1 MSKLL
6 NIFFVLPAVLL
17 IASCGGGG
25 GGGGSAPVN
34 SLSLSV
40 DVTEVLVGS
49 TVTLTWASTVSSCSA
64 TASGS
69 WSGAKASSGS
79 ETITVSTAGVNTFA
93 LTCGGANSSTSVTGF
108 RNANGVVVDGYLSDA
123 TVFIDSNS
131 NFQIDGSEASTTSS
145 SAGAF
150 SLRHANGMLVSLG
163 GTDVATQTLLTDLVL
178 TAPNSGYLASPV
190 ITPLT
195 SIISFMVNPDNI
207 YAVMGLDSS
216 IDILTTDPVA
226 SLAMGPAYE
235 ILYEKGNQL
244 TVLTLVVNN
253 LVKNLSAE
261 VMGYAE
267 FFKDLAEL
275 LEEEFTANP
284 LTKVDIE
291 SRAFITTIIN
301 AINEAGALGMSELN
315 QTNTINALVNA
326 LPLIQV
332 KANSEITTS
341 LLNFSLKTLQTDI
354 VAIANGSASAE
365 LVNNYAND
373 IDIQAYVATTESIDS
388 ALITPTLLAF
398 GDSATTLE
406 DTAVTFDVA
415 NNDSLLS
422 GLPFTLAITVAPL
435 KGTVTISGGSVTYT
449 PGLNFNGDDSFTYS
463 VTQNSQ
469 TVTAEVSISITPVN
483 DAPSINSQL
492 TIRAVDGST
501 ALTDLSISDVDGDEL
516 TVTIGGTDAESF
528 EYVDGAIVFKTAPD
542 SFTKNSYSITISVTD
557 GTLTTEAE
565 LSISVGR
572 VQTEGFVVPRS
583 VTVIETL

>member
-25 GGGGSAPVN
+25 GGGNTPAPVN

-64 TASGS
+64 SASGS

-178 TAPNSGYLASPV
+178 TAPNSGYLAAPV

-195 SIISFMVNPDNI
+195 SIISFMENPDNI
-207 YAVMGLDSS
+207 HAVMGLDSS

-267 FFKDLAEL
+267 FFEGLAEI
-275 LEEEFTANP
+275 LEEEFTASP

-332 KANSEITTS
+332 KANSETTTS

-354 VAIANGSASAE
+354 VAIASGSASAE

-373 IDIQAYVATTESIDS
+373 IYAYVATTESIDP

-406 DTAVTFDVA
+406 DTAVTFDIA

-435 KGTVTISGGSVTYT
+435 NGMVTISGGSVTYT

-483 DAPSINSQL
+483 DAPSIDSQL

-542 SFTKNSYSITISVTD
+542 SFSKNSYSITVSVSD

-565 LSISVGR
+565 LSIVVRR

>member
-6 NIFFVLPAVLL
+6 NIFFVIPAVLL

-25 GGGGSAPVN
+25 GGGSTPAPVN

-64 TASGS
+64 SASGS

-178 TAPNSGYLASPV
+178 TAPNSGYLAAPV

-195 SIISFMVNPDNI
+195 SIISFMENPDNI
-207 YAVMGLDSS
+207 HAVMGLDSS

-235 ILYEKGNQL
+235 TLYEKGNQL

-267 FFKDLAEL
+267 FFEGLAEI
-275 LEEEFTANP
+275 LEEEFTASP

-332 KANSEITTS
+332 KANSETTTS

-354 VAIANGSASAE
+354 VAIASGSASAE

-373 IDIQAYVATTESIDS
+373 IYAYVATTESIDS

-406 DTAVTFDVA
+406 DTAVTFDVV

-435 KGTVTISGGSVTYT
+435 NGIVTISGGSVTYT

-463 VTQNSQ
+463 VTQNPQ

-483 DAPSINSQL
+483 DAPSIDSQL

-542 SFTKNSYSITISVTD
+542 SFSKNSYSITVSVSD

-565 LSISVGR
+565 LSIALSR
-572 VQTEGFVVPRS
+572 TQTEGFVVPRS

>member
-25 GGGGSAPVN
+25 GGGSTPAPVN

-64 TASGS
+64 SASGS

-178 TAPNSGYLASPV
+178 TAPNSGYLAAPV

-195 SIISFMVNPDNI
+195 SIISFMENPDNI
-207 YAVMGLDSS
+207 HAVMGLDSS

-267 FFKDLAEL
+267 FFEGLAEI
-275 LEEEFTANP
+275 LEEEFTASP

-315 QTNTINALVNA
+315 QTNTINALVKA

-332 KANSEITTS
+332 KANSETTTS

-354 VAIANGSASAE
+354 VAIASGSASAE
-365 LVNNYAND
+365 LVNNYANN
-373 IDIQAYVATTESIDS
+373 IQAYVATTESIDS

-435 KGTVTISGGSVTYT
+435 NGTVTISGGSVTYT

-483 DAPSINSQL
+483 DAPSIDSQL

-542 SFTKNSYSITISVTD
+542 SFSKNSYSITVSVSD

-565 LSISVGR
+565 LSIAVRR

>member
-25 GGGGSAPVN
+25 GGGSTPAPVN

-64 TASGS
+64 SASGS

-93 LTCGGANSSTSVTGF
+93 LTCGGASSSTSVTGF

-178 TAPNSGYLASPV
+178 TAPNSGYLAAPV

-195 SIISFMVNPDNI
+195 SIISFMENPDNI
-207 YAVMGLDSS
+207 HAVMGLDSS

-267 FFKDLAEL
+267 FFEGLAEI
-275 LEEEFTANP
+275 LEEEFTASP

-332 KANSEITTS
+332 KANSETTTS

-354 VAIANGSASAE
+354 VAIASGSASAE
-365 LVNNYAND
+365 LVNNYANN
-373 IDIQAYVATTESIDS
+373 IQAYVATTESIDS
-388 ALITPTLLAF
+388 ALITPTILAF

-435 KGTVTISGGSVTYT
+435 NGTVTISGGSVTYT

-483 DAPSINSQL
+483 DAPSIDSQL

-542 SFTKNSYSITISVTD
+542 SFSKNSYSITVSVSD

-565 LSISVGR
+565 LSIVVRR

>member
-25 GGGGSAPVN
+25 GGGSTPAPVN

-64 TASGS
+64 SASGS

-178 TAPNSGYLASPV
+178 TAPNSGYLAAPV

-195 SIISFMVNPDNI
+195 SIISFMENPDNI

-267 FFKDLAEL
+267 FFEGLAEI
-275 LEEEFTANP
+275 LEEEFTASP

-332 KANSEITTS
+332 KANSETTTS

-354 VAIANGSASAE
+354 VAIASGSASAE
-365 LVNNYAND
+365 LVNNYANN
-373 IDIQAYVATTESIDS
+373 IQAYVATTESIDS

-435 KGTVTISGGSVTYT
+435 NGTVTISGGSVTYT

-483 DAPSINSQL
+483 DAPSIDSQL

-542 SFTKNSYSITISVTD
+542 SFSKNSYSITVSVSD

-565 LSISVGR
+565 LSIALSR
-572 VQTEGFVVPRS
+572 TQTEGFVVPRS

>member
-25 GGGGSAPVN
+25 GGGSTPAPVN

-64 TASGS
+64 SASGS

-178 TAPNSGYLASPV
+178 TAPNSGYLAAPV

-195 SIISFMVNPDNI
+195 SIISFMENPDNI

-267 FFKDLAEL
+267 FFEGLAEI
-275 LEEEFTANP
+275 LEEEFTASP

-332 KANSEITTS
+332 KANSETTTS

-354 VAIANGSASAE
+354 VAIASGSASAE

-373 IDIQAYVATTESIDS
+373 IYAYVATTESIDS
-388 ALITPTLLAF
+388 ALITPTILAF

-406 DTAVTFDVA
+406 DTAVTFDVV

-435 KGTVTISGGSVTYT
+435 NGIVTISGGSVTYT

-463 VTQNSQ
+463 VTQNPQ

-483 DAPSINSQL
+483 DAPSIDSQL

-542 SFTKNSYSITISVTD
+542 SFSKNSYSITVSVSD

-565 LSISVGR
+565 LSIAVRR

>member
-25 GGGGSAPVN
+25 GGGSTPAPVN
-34 SLSLSV
+34 SLSLSI

-64 TASGS
+64 SASGS

-93 LTCGGANSSTSVTGF
+93 LTCGGASSSTSVTGF

-178 TAPNSGYLASPV
+178 TAPNSGYLAAPV

-195 SIISFMVNPDNI
+195 SIISFMENPDNI

-267 FFKDLAEL
+267 FFEGLAEI
-275 LEEEFTANP
+275 LEEEFTASP

-332 KANSEITTS
+332 KANSETTTS

-354 VAIANGSASAE
+354 VAIASGSASAE
-365 LVNNYAND
+365 LVNNYANN
-373 IDIQAYVATTESIDS
+373 IQAYVATTESIDS

-435 KGTVTISGGSVTYT
+435 NGTVTISGGSVTYT

-483 DAPSINSQL
+483 DAPSIDSQL

-542 SFTKNSYSITISVTD
+542 SFSKNSYSITVSVSD

-565 LSISVGR
+565 LSIGVRR

>member
-25 GGGGSAPVN
+25 GGGSTPAPVN

-64 TASGS
+64 SASGS

-178 TAPNSGYLASPV
+178 TAPNSGYLAAPV

-195 SIISFMVNPDNI
+195 SIISFMENPDNI
-207 YAVMGLDSS
+207 HAVMGLDSS

-267 FFKDLAEL
+267 FFEGIADI
-275 LEEEFTANP
+275 LEEEFTASP

-332 KANSEITTS
+332 KANSETTTS

-354 VAIANGSASAE
+354 VAIASGSASAE
-365 LVNNYAND
+365 LVNNYANN
-373 IDIQAYVATTESIDS
+373 IQAYVATTESIDS

-435 KGTVTISGGSVTYT
+435 NGTVTISGGSVTYT

-483 DAPSINSQL
+483 DAPSIDSQL

-542 SFTKNSYSITISVTD
+542 SFSKNSYSITVSVSD

-565 LSISVGR
+565 LSIALR
-572 VQTEGFVVPRS
+572 RTQTEGFVVPRS

>member
-25 GGGGSAPVN
+25 GGGSTPAPVN

-64 TASGS
+64 SASGS

-178 TAPNSGYLASPV
+178 TAPNSGYLAAPV

-195 SIISFMVNPDNI
+195 SIISFMENPDNI

-235 ILYEKGNQL
+235 TLYEKGNQL

-267 FFKDLAEL
+267 FFEGLAEI
-275 LEEEFTANP
+275 LEEEFTASP

-332 KANSEITTS
+332 KANSETTTS

-354 VAIANGSASAE
+354 VAIASGSASAE
-365 LVNNYAND
+365 LVNNYANN
-373 IDIQAYVATTESIDS
+373 IQAYVATTESIDS

-435 KGTVTISGGSVTYT
+435 NGMVTISGGSVTYT

-483 DAPSINSQL
+483 DAPSIDSQL

-516 TVTIGGTDAESF
+516 TVTIGGTDADSF

-542 SFTKNSYSITISVTD
+542 SFSKNSYSITVSVSD

-565 LSISVGR
+565 LSIAVRR

>member
-25 GGGGSAPVN
+25 GGGSTPAPVN

-64 TASGS
+64 SASGS

-178 TAPNSGYLASPV
+178 TAPNSGYLAAPV

-195 SIISFMVNPDNI
+195 SIISFMENPDNI
-207 YAVMGLDSS
+207 HAVMGLDSS

-267 FFKDLAEL
+267 FFEGLAVT

-332 KANSEITTS
+332 KANSEATTS

-354 VAIANGSASAE
+354 VAIASGSASAE
-365 LVNNYAND
+365 LVNNYANN
-373 IDIQAYVATTESIDS
+373 IQAYVATTESIDS

-435 KGTVTISGGSVTYT
+435 NGTVTISGGSVTYT

-483 DAPSINSQL
+483 DAPSIDSQL

-542 SFTKNSYSITISVTD
+542 SFSKNSYSITVSVSD

-565 LSISVGR
+565 LSITVR
-572 VQTEGFVVPRS
+572 RAQTEGFVVPRS

>member
-25 GGGGSAPVN
+25 GGGSTPAPVN
-34 SLSLSV
+34 SLSLSI

-64 TASGS
+64 SASGS

-178 TAPNSGYLASPV
+178 TAPNSGYLAAPV

-195 SIISFMVNPDNI
+195 SIISFMENPDNI

-267 FFKDLAEL
+267 FFEGLAEI
-275 LEEEFTANP
+275 LEEEFTASP

-332 KANSEITTS
+332 KANSETTTS

-354 VAIANGSASAE
+354 VAIASGSASAE
-365 LVNNYAND
+365 LVNNYANN
-373 IDIQAYVATTESIDS
+373 IQAYVATTESIDS

-435 KGTVTISGGSVTYT
+435 NGTVTISGGSVTYT

-483 DAPSINSQL
+483 DAPSIDSQL

-542 SFTKNSYSITISVTD
+542 SFSKNSYSITVSVSD

-565 LSISVGR
+565 LSIAVR
-572 VQTEGFVVPRS
+572 RTQTEGFVVPRS

>member
-25 GGGGSAPVN
+25 GGSTPAPVN

-64 TASGS
+64 SASGS

-150 SLRHANGMLVSLG
+150 SLSHANGMLVSLG

-178 TAPNSGYLASPV
+178 TAPNSGYLAAPV

-195 SIISFMVNPDNI
+195 SIISFMENPDNI

-267 FFKDLAEL
+267 FFEGLAEI
-275 LEEEFTANP
+275 LEEEFTASP

-332 KANSEITTS
+332 KANSETTTS

-354 VAIANGSASAE
+354 VAIASGSASAE
-365 LVNNYAND
+365 LVNNYANN
-373 IDIQAYVATTESIDS
+373 IQAYVATTESIDS

-435 KGTVTISGGSVTYT
+435 NGTVTIRGGSVTYT

-483 DAPSINSQL
+483 DAPSIDSQL

-542 SFTKNSYSITISVTD
+542 SFSKNSYSITVSVSD
-557 GTLTTEAE
+557 GNLTTEAE
-565 LSISVGR
+565 LSIGVRR

>member
-25 GGGGSAPVN
+25 GGSTPAPVN

-64 TASGS
+64 SASGS

-178 TAPNSGYLASPV
+178 TAPNSGYLAAPV

-195 SIISFMVNPDNI
+195 SIISFMENPDNI
-207 YAVMGLDSS
+207 HAVMGLDSS

-267 FFKDLAEL
+267 FFEGLADI
-275 LEEEFTANP
+275 LEEEFTASP

-332 KANSEITTS
+332 KANSETTTS

-354 VAIANGSASAE
+354 VAIASGSASAE
-365 LVNNYAND
+365 LVNNYANN
-373 IDIQAYVATTESIDS
+373 IQAYVATTESIDS

-435 KGTVTISGGSVTYT
+435 NGTVTISGGSVTYT

-483 DAPSINSQL
+483 DAPSIDSQL

-542 SFTKNSYSITISVTD
+542 SFSKNSYSITVSVSD

-565 LSISVGR
+565 LSIAVR
-572 VQTEGFVVPRS
+572 RAQTEGFVVPRS

>member
-25 GGGGSAPVN
+25 GGGSTPAPVN

-64 TASGS
+64 SASGS

-93 LTCGGANSSTSVTGF
+93 LTCGGASSSTSVTGF

-178 TAPNSGYLASPV
+178 TAPNSGYLAAPV

-195 SIISFMVNPDNI
+195 SIISFMENPDNI
-207 YAVMGLDSS
+207 HAVMGLDSS

-267 FFKDLAEL
+267 FFEGLAEI
-275 LEEEFTANP
+275 LEEEFTASP

-332 KANSEITTS
+332 KANSETTTS

-354 VAIANGSASAE
+354 VAIASGSASAE
-365 LVNNYAND
+365 LVNNYANN
-373 IDIQAYVATTESIDS
+373 IQAYVATTESIDS

-435 KGTVTISGGSVTYT
+435 NGMVTISGGSVTFT

-483 DAPSINSQL
+483 DAPSIDSQL

-516 TVTIGGTDAESF
+516 TVTIGGTDADSF

-542 SFTKNSYSITISVTD
+542 SFSKNSYSITVSVSD

-565 LSISVGR
+565 LSIAVRR

>member
-25 GGGGSAPVN
+25 GGGSTPAPVN

-64 TASGS
+64 SASGS

-93 LTCGGANSSTSVTGF
+93 LTCGGASSSTSVTGF

-178 TAPNSGYLASPV
+178 TAPNSGYLAAPV

-195 SIISFMVNPDNI
+195 SIISFMENPDNI
-207 YAVMGLDSS
+207 HAVMGLDSS

-267 FFKDLAEL
+267 FFEGLAEI
-275 LEEEFTANP
+275 LEEEFTASP

-332 KANSEITTS
+332 KANSETTSS

-354 VAIANGSASAE
+354 VAIASGSASAE
-365 LVNNYAND
+365 LVNNYANN
-373 IDIQAYVATTESIDS
+373 IQAYVATTESIDS

-435 KGTVTISGGSVTYT
+435 NGTVTISGGSVTYT

-483 DAPSINSQL
+483 DAPSIDSQL

-516 TVTIGGTDAESF
+516 TVTIGGTDADSF

-542 SFTKNSYSITISVTD
+542 SFSKNSYSITVSVSD

-565 LSISVGR
+565 LSIAVRR

>member
-25 GGGGSAPVN
+25 GGSTPAPVN

-64 TASGS
+64 SASGS

-178 TAPNSGYLASPV
+178 TAPNSGYLAAPV

-195 SIISFMVNPDNI
+195 SIISFMENPDNI
-207 YAVMGLDSS
+207 HAVMGLDSS

-267 FFKDLAEL
+267 FFEGLAEI
-275 LEEEFTANP
+275 LEEEFTASP

-332 KANSEITTS
+332 KANSETTTS

-354 VAIANGSASAE
+354 VAIASGSASAE
-365 LVNNYAND
+365 LVNNYANN
-373 IDIQAYVATTESIDS
+373 IQAYVATTESIDS

-435 KGTVTISGGSVTYT
+435 NGTVTISGGSVTYT

-483 DAPSINSQL
+483 DAPSIDSQL

-516 TVTIGGTDAESF
+516 TVTIGGTDADSF

-542 SFTKNSYSITISVTD
+542 SFSKNSYSITVSVSD

-565 LSISVGR
+565 LSIVVRR

>member
-25 GGGGSAPVN
+25 GGGSTPAPVN

-64 TASGS
+64 SASGS

-178 TAPNSGYLASPV
+178 TAPNSGYLAAPV

-195 SIISFMVNPDNI
+195 SIISFMENPDNI
-207 YAVMGLDSS
+207 HAVMGLDSS

-267 FFKDLAEL
+267 FFEGLAEI
-275 LEEEFTANP
+275 LEEEFTASP

-315 QTNTINALVNA
+315 QTNTINALVKA

-332 KANSEITTS
+332 KANSETTTS

-354 VAIANGSASAE
+354 VAIASGSASAE
-365 LVNNYAND
+365 LVNNYANN
-373 IDIQAYVATTESIDS
+373 IQAYVATTESIDS
-388 ALITPTLLAF
+388 ALITPTILAF

-435 KGTVTISGGSVTYT
+435 NGTVTISGGSVTYT

-483 DAPSINSQL
+483 DAPSIDSQL

-542 SFTKNSYSITISVTD
+542 SFSKNSYSITVSVSD

-565 LSISVGR
+565 LSIALSR
-572 VQTEGFVVPRS
+572 TQTEGFVVPRS

>member
-25 GGGGSAPVN
+25 GGGSTPAPVN

-64 TASGS
+64 SASGS

-93 LTCGGANSSTSVTGF
+93 LTCGGASSSTSVTGF

-178 TAPNSGYLASPV
+178 TAPNSGYLAAPV

-195 SIISFMVNPDNI
+195 SIISFMENPDNI
-207 YAVMGLDSS
+207 HAVMGLDSS

-267 FFKDLAEL
+267 FFEGLAEI
-275 LEEEFTANP
+275 LEEEFTASP

-332 KANSEITTS
+332 KANSETTTS

-354 VAIANGSASAE
+354 VAIASGSASAE
-365 LVNNYAND
+365 LVNNYANN
-373 IDIQAYVATTESIDS
+373 IQAYVATTESIDS

-435 KGTVTISGGSVTYT
+435 NGTVTISGGSVTYT

-483 DAPSINSQL
+483 DAPSIDSQL

-501 ALTDLSISDVDGDEL
+501 ALTDLSISDVDG
-516 TVTIGGTDAESF
+516 
-528 EYVDGAIVFKTAPD
+528 AIVFKTAPD
-542 SFTKNSYSITISVTD
+542 SFSKNSYSITVSVSD

-565 LSISVGR
+565 LSIAVRR

>member
-25 GGGGSAPVN
+25 GGSTPAPVN
-34 SLSLSV
+34 SLSLSI

-64 TASGS
+64 SASGS

-178 TAPNSGYLASPV
+178 TAPNSGYLAAPV

-195 SIISFMVNPDNI
+195 SIISFMENPDNI

-267 FFKDLAEL
+267 FFEGLAEI
-275 LEEEFTANP
+275 LEEEFTASP

-332 KANSEITTS
+332 KANSETTTS

-354 VAIANGSASAE
+354 VAIASGSASAE
-365 LVNNYAND
+365 LVNNYANN
-373 IDIQAYVATTESIDS
+373 IQAYVATTESIDS

-435 KGTVTISGGSVTYT
+435 NGTVTISGGSVTYT

-483 DAPSINSQL
+483 DAPSIDSQL

-542 SFTKNSYSITISVTD
+542 SFSKNSYSITVSVSD

-565 LSISVGR
+565 LSIAVRR

>member
-25 GGGGSAPVN
+25 GGGSTPAPVN

-64 TASGS
+64 SASGS

-93 LTCGGANSSTSVTGF
+93 LTCGGASSSTSVTGF

-163 GTDVATQTLLTDLVL
+163 GTDVTTQTLLTDLVL
-178 TAPNSGYLASPV
+178 TAPNSGYLAAPV

-195 SIISFMVNPDNI
+195 SIISFMENPDNI

-267 FFKDLAEL
+267 FFEGLAEI
-275 LEEEFTANP
+275 LEEEFTASP

-332 KANSEITTS
+332 KANSETTTS

-354 VAIANGSASAE
+354 VAIASGSASAE

-373 IDIQAYVATTESIDS
+373 IYAYVATTESIDS

-406 DTAVTFDVA
+406 DTAVTFDVV

-435 KGTVTISGGSVTYT
+435 NGMVTISGGSVTYT

-483 DAPSINSQL
+483 DAPSIDSQL

-542 SFTKNSYSITISVTD
+542 SFSKNSYSITVSVSD

-565 LSISVGR
+565 LSIALSR
-572 VQTEGFVVPRS
+572 TQTEGFVVPRS

>member
-25 GGGGSAPVN
+25 GGSTPAPVN

-64 TASGS
+64 SASGS

-178 TAPNSGYLASPV
+178 TAPNSGYLAAPV

-195 SIISFMVNPDNI
+195 SIISFMENPDNI
-207 YAVMGLDSS
+207 HAVMGLDSS

-267 FFKDLAEL
+267 FFEGLAEI
-275 LEEEFTANP
+275 LEEEFTASP

-332 KANSEITTS
+332 KANSETTTS

-354 VAIANGSASAE
+354 VAIASGSASAE
-365 LVNNYAND
+365 LVNNYANN
-373 IDIQAYVATTESIDS
+373 IQAYVATTESIDS

-435 KGTVTISGGSVTYT
+435 NGTVTISGGSVTYT

-483 DAPSINSQL
+483 DAPSIDSQL

-542 SFTKNSYSITISVTD
+542 SFSKNSYSITVSVSD

-565 LSISVGR
+565 LSIVVRR

>member
-25 GGGGSAPVN
+25 GGGSTPAPVN

-64 TASGS
+64 SASGS

-178 TAPNSGYLASPV
+178 TAPNSGYLAAPV

-195 SIISFMVNPDNI
+195 SIISFMENPDNI
-207 YAVMGLDSS
+207 HAVMGLDSS

-267 FFKDLAEL
+267 FFEGLAEI
-275 LEEEFTANP
+275 LEEEFTASP

-332 KANSEITTS
+332 KANSETTTS

-354 VAIANGSASAE
+354 VAIASGSASAE
-365 LVNNYAND
+365 LVNNYANN
-373 IDIQAYVATTESIDS
+373 IQAYVATTESIDS

-435 KGTVTISGGSVTYT
+435 NGTVTISGGSVTYT

-483 DAPSINSQL
+483 DAPSIDSQL

-516 TVTIGGTDAESF
+516 TVTIGGTDADSF

-542 SFTKNSYSITISVTD
+542 SFSKNSYSITVSVSD

-565 LSISVGR
+565 LSIVVRR

>member
-25 GGGGSAPVN
+25 GGGSTPAPVN

-64 TASGS
+64 SASGS

-178 TAPNSGYLASPV
+178 TAPNSGYLAAPV

-195 SIISFMVNPDNI
+195 SIISFMENPDNI
-207 YAVMGLDSS
+207 HAVMGLDSS

-267 FFKDLAEL
+267 FFEGLAEI
-275 LEEEFTANP
+275 LEEEFTASP

-332 KANSEITTS
+332 KANSETTTS

-354 VAIANGSASAE
+354 VAIASGSASAE
-365 LVNNYAND
+365 LVNNYANN
-373 IDIQAYVATTESIDS
+373 IQAYVATTESIDS

-422 GLPFTLAITVAPL
+422 GLPFTLAITAAPL
-435 KGTVTISGGSVTYT
+435 NGMVTISGGSVTYT

-483 DAPSINSQL
+483 DAPSIDSQL

-542 SFTKNSYSITISVTD
+542 SFSKNSYSITVSVSD

-565 LSISVGR
+565 LSIAVRR

>member
-25 GGGGSAPVN
+25 GGGSTPAPVN

-64 TASGS
+64 SASGS

-178 TAPNSGYLASPV
+178 TAPNSGYLAAPV

-195 SIISFMVNPDNI
+195 SIISFMENPDNI
-207 YAVMGLDSS
+207 HAVMGLDSS

-267 FFKDLAEL
+267 FFEGLAEI
-275 LEEEFTANP
+275 LEEEFTASP

-332 KANSEITTS
+332 KANSETTTS

-354 VAIANGSASAE
+354 VAIASGSASAE
-365 LVNNYAND
+365 LVNNYANN
-373 IDIQAYVATTESIDS
+373 IQAYVATTESIDS

-435 KGTVTISGGSVTYT
+435 NGTVTISGGSVTYT

-483 DAPSINSQL
+483 DAPSIDSQL

-516 TVTIGGTDAESF
+516 TVTIGGTDADSF

-542 SFTKNSYSITISVTD
+542 SFSKNSYSITVSVSD

-565 LSISVGR
+565 LSIAVRR

>member
-25 GGGGSAPVN
+25 GGGSTPAPVN

-64 TASGS
+64 SASGS

-178 TAPNSGYLASPV
+178 TAPNSGYLAAPV

-195 SIISFMVNPDNI
+195 SIISFMENPDNI

-267 FFKDLAEL
+267 FFEGLAEI
-275 LEEEFTANP
+275 LEEEFTASP

-332 KANSEITTS
+332 KANSETTTS

-354 VAIANGSASAE
+354 VAIASGSASAE

-373 IDIQAYVATTESIDS
+373 IYAYVATTESIDS
-388 ALITPTLLAF
+388 ALITPTILAF

-435 KGTVTISGGSVTYT
+435 NGIVTISGGSVTYT

-463 VTQNSQ
+463 VTQNPQ

-483 DAPSINSQL
+483 DAPSIDSQL

-542 SFTKNSYSITISVTD
+542 SFSKNSYSITVSVSD

-565 LSISVGR
+565 LSIALSR
-572 VQTEGFVVPRS
+572 TQTEGFVVPRS

>member
-25 GGGGSAPVN
+25 GGGSTPAPVN

-64 TASGS
+64 SASGS

-178 TAPNSGYLASPV
+178 TAPNSGYLAAPV

-195 SIISFMVNPDNI
+195 SIISFMENPDNI

-267 FFKDLAEL
+267 FFEGLAVT

-332 KANSEITTS
+332 KANSETTTS

-354 VAIANGSASAE
+354 VAIASGSASAE
-365 LVNNYAND
+365 LVNNYANN
-373 IDIQAYVATTESIDS
+373 IQAYVATTESIDS

-435 KGTVTISGGSVTYT
+435 NGTVTISGGSVTYT

-483 DAPSINSQL
+483 DAPSIDSQL

-542 SFTKNSYSITISVTD
+542 SFSKNSYSITVSVSD

-565 LSISVGR
+565 LSITVR
-572 VQTEGFVVPRS
+572 RAQTEGFVVPRS

>member
-25 GGGGSAPVN
+25 GGGSTPAPVN

-64 TASGS
+64 SASGS

-178 TAPNSGYLASPV
+178 TAPNSGYLAAPV

-195 SIISFMVNPDNI
+195 SIISFMENPDNI
-207 YAVMGLDSS
+207 HAVMGLDSS

-267 FFKDLAEL
+267 FFEEFAEI

-332 KANSEITTS
+332 KANSETTTS

-354 VAIANGSASAE
+354 VAIASGSASAE
-365 LVNNYAND
+365 LVNNYANN
-373 IDIQAYVATTESIDS
+373 IQAYVATTESIDS

-435 KGTVTISGGSVTYT
+435 NGTVTISGGSVTYT

-483 DAPSINSQL
+483 DAPSIDSQL

-542 SFTKNSYSITISVTD
+542 SFSKNSYSITVSVSD

-565 LSISVGR
+565 LSIAVR
-572 VQTEGFVVPRS
+572 RAQTEGFIVPRS

>member
-25 GGGGSAPVN
+25 GGGSTPAPVN

-64 TASGS
+64 SASGS

-178 TAPNSGYLASPV
+178 TAPNSGYLAAPV

-195 SIISFMVNPDNI
+195 SIISFMENPDNI

-267 FFKDLAEL
+267 FFEGIADI
-275 LEEEFTANP
+275 LEEEFTASP

-332 KANSEITTS
+332 KAKSETTTS

-354 VAIANGSASAE
+354 VAIASGSASAE
-365 LVNNYAND
+365 LVNNYANN
-373 IDIQAYVATTESIDS
+373 IQAYVATTESIDS

-435 KGTVTISGGSVTYT
+435 NGTVTISGGSVTYT

-483 DAPSINSQL
+483 DAPSIDSQL

-542 SFTKNSYSITISVTD
+542 SFSKNSYSITVSVSD

-565 LSISVGR
+565 LSIAVR
-572 VQTEGFVVPRS
+572 RAQTEGFVVPRS

>member
-25 GGGGSAPVN
+25 GGGSTPAPVN

-64 TASGS
+64 SASGS

-178 TAPNSGYLASPV
+178 TAPNSGYLAAPV

-195 SIISFMVNPDNI
+195 SIISFMENPDNI

-267 FFKDLAEL
+267 FFEGLAEI
-275 LEEEFTANP
+275 LEEEFTASP

-332 KANSEITTS
+332 KANSETTTS

-354 VAIANGSASAE
+354 VAIASGSASAE
-365 LVNNYAND
+365 LVNNYANN
-373 IDIQAYVATTESIDS
+373 IQAYVATTESIDS

-435 KGTVTISGGSVTYT
+435 NGTVTISGGSVTYT

-483 DAPSINSQL
+483 DAPSIDSQL

-516 TVTIGGTDAESF
+516 TVTIGGTYAESF

-542 SFTKNSYSITISVTD
+542 SFSKNSYSITVSVSD

-565 LSISVGR
+565 LSIAVR
-572 VQTEGFVVPRS
+572 RAQTEGFVVPRS

>member
-25 GGGGSAPVN
+25 GGGSTPAPVN

-64 TASGS
+64 SASGS

-178 TAPNSGYLASPV
+178 TAPNSGYLAAPV

-195 SIISFMVNPDNI
+195 SIISFMENPDNI
-207 YAVMGLDSS
+207 HAVMGLDSS

-267 FFKDLAEL
+267 FFKGLAEI
-275 LEEEFTANP
+275 LEEEFTASP

-332 KANSEITTS
+332 KANSETTTS

-354 VAIANGSASAE
+354 VAIASGSASAE
-365 LVNNYAND
+365 LVNNYANN
-373 IDIQAYVATTESIDS
+373 IQAYVATTESIDS

-398 GDSATTLE
+398 GDSANTLE

-435 KGTVTISGGSVTYT
+435 NGTVTISGGSVTYT

-483 DAPSINSQL
+483 DAPSIDSQL

-542 SFTKNSYSITISVTD
+542 SFSKNSYSITVSVSD

-565 LSISVGR
+565 LSIAVR
-572 VQTEGFVVPRS
+572 RLQTEGFVVPRS

>member
-25 GGGGSAPVN
+25 GGGSTPAPVN
-34 SLSLSV
+34 SLSLSI

-64 TASGS
+64 SASGS

-178 TAPNSGYLASPV
+178 TAPNSGYLAAPV

-195 SIISFMVNPDNI
+195 SIISFMENPDNI

-267 FFKDLAEL
+267 FFEGLAEI
-275 LEEEFTANP
+275 LEEEFTASP

-332 KANSEITTS
+332 KANSETTTS

-354 VAIANGSASAE
+354 VAIASGSASAE
-365 LVNNYAND
+365 LVNNYAN
-373 IDIQAYVATTESIDS
+373 DIQAYVATTESIDS

-435 KGTVTISGGSVTYT
+435 NGMVTISGGSVTYT

-483 DAPSINSQL
+483 DAPSIDSQL

-542 SFTKNSYSITISVTD
+542 SFSKNSYSITVSVSD

-565 LSISVGR
+565 LSIAVRR

>member
-25 GGGGSAPVN
+25 GGGSTPAPVN

-64 TASGS
+64 SASGS

-178 TAPNSGYLASPV
+178 TAPNSGYLAAPV

-195 SIISFMVNPDNI
+195 SIISFMENPDNI
-207 YAVMGLDSS
+207 HAVMGLDSS

-267 FFKDLAEL
+267 FFEGLAEI
-275 LEEEFTANP
+275 LEEEFTASP

-332 KANSEITTS
+332 KANSETTTS

-354 VAIANGSASAE
+354 VAIASGSASAE
-365 LVNNYAND
+365 LVNNYANN
-373 IDIQAYVATTESIDS
+373 IQAYVATTESIDS

-435 KGTVTISGGSVTYT
+435 NGTVTISGGSVTYT

-483 DAPSINSQL
+483 DAPSIDSQL

-542 SFTKNSYSITISVTD
+542 SFSKNSYSITVSVSD

-565 LSISVGR
+565 LSIALSR
-572 VQTEGFVVPRS
+572 TQTEGFVVPRS

>member
-6 NIFFVLPAVLL
+6 NIFFVIPAVLL

-25 GGGGSAPVN
+25 GGGSTPAPVN

-64 TASGS
+64 SASGS

-178 TAPNSGYLASPV
+178 TAPNSGYLAAPV

-195 SIISFMVNPDNI
+195 SIISFMENPDNI

-267 FFKDLAEL
+267 FFEGLAEI
-275 LEEEFTANP
+275 LEEEFTASP

-332 KANSEITTS
+332 KANSETTTS

-354 VAIANGSASAE
+354 VAIASGSASAE
-365 LVNNYAND
+365 LVNNYANN
-373 IDIQAYVATTESIDS
+373 IQAYVATTESIDS

-435 KGTVTISGGSVTYT
+435 NGIVTISGGSVTYT

-483 DAPSINSQL
+483 DAPSIDSQL

-542 SFTKNSYSITISVTD
+542 SFSKNSYSITVSVSD

-565 LSISVGR
+565 LSIAVRR

>member
-25 GGGGSAPVN
+25 GGGSTPAPVN

-64 TASGS
+64 SASGS

-150 SLRHANGMLVSLG
+150 SLRHANGRLVSLG

-178 TAPNSGYLASPV
+178 TAPNSGYLAAPV

-195 SIISFMVNPDNI
+195 SIISFMENPDNI
-207 YAVMGLDSS
+207 HAVMGLDSS

-267 FFKDLAEL
+267 FFEGLAEI
-275 LEEEFTANP
+275 LEEEFTASP

-315 QTNTINALVNA
+315 QTNTINALVKA

-332 KANSEITTS
+332 KANSETTTS

-354 VAIANGSASAE
+354 VAIASGSASAE
-365 LVNNYAND
+365 LVNNYANN
-373 IDIQAYVATTESIDS
+373 IQAYVATTESIDS
-388 ALITPTLLAF
+388 ALITPTILAF

-435 KGTVTISGGSVTYT
+435 NGTVTISGGSVTYT

-483 DAPSINSQL
+483 DAPSIDSQL

-542 SFTKNSYSITISVTD
+542 SFSKNSYSITVSVSD

-565 LSISVGR
+565 LSIAVRR

>member
-6 NIFFVLPAVLL
+6 NIFFVIPAVLL

-25 GGGGSAPVN
+25 GGGSTPAPVN

-64 TASGS
+64 SASGS

-178 TAPNSGYLASPV
+178 TAPNSGYLAAPV

-195 SIISFMVNPDNI
+195 SIISFMENPDNI
-207 YAVMGLDSS
+207 HAVMGLDSS

-267 FFKDLAEL
+267 FFEGLAEI
-275 LEEEFTANP
+275 LEEEFTASP

-332 KANSEITTS
+332 KANSETTTS

-354 VAIANGSASAE
+354 VAIASGSASAE
-365 LVNNYAND
+365 LVNNYANN
-373 IDIQAYVATTESIDS
+373 IQAYVATTESIDS

-435 KGTVTISGGSVTYT
+435 NGTVTISGGSVTYT

-483 DAPSINSQL
+483 DAPSIDSQL

-542 SFTKNSYSITISVTD
+542 SFSKNSYSITVSVSD

-565 LSISVGR
+565 LSIAVR
-572 VQTEGFVVPRS
+572 RAQTEGFVVPRS

>member
-25 GGGGSAPVN
+25 GGGSTPAPVN

-64 TASGS
+64 SASGS

-178 TAPNSGYLASPV
+178 TAPNSGYLAAPV

-195 SIISFMVNPDNI
+195 SIISFMENPDNI
-207 YAVMGLDSS
+207 HAVMGLDSS

-267 FFKDLAEL
+267 FFEGLAEI
-275 LEEEFTANP
+275 LEEEFTASP

-332 KANSEITTS
+332 KANSETTTS

-354 VAIANGSASAE
+354 VAIASGSASAE
-365 LVNNYAND
+365 LVNNYANN
-373 IDIQAYVATTESIDS
+373 IQAYVATTESIDS

-435 KGTVTISGGSVTYT
+435 NGTVTISGGSVTYT

-483 DAPSINSQL
+483 DAPSIDSQL

-542 SFTKNSYSITISVTD
+542 SFSKNSYSITVSVSD

-565 LSISVGR
+565 LSIAVR
-572 VQTEGFVVPRS
+572 RAQTEGFVVPRS

>member
-17 IASCGGGG
+17 IASCGCG
-25 GGGGSAPVN
+25 GGGGSTPAPVN

-64 TASGS
+64 SASGS

-93 LTCGGANSSTSVTGF
+93 LTCGGASSSTSVTGF

-178 TAPNSGYLASPV
+178 TAPNSGYLAAPV

-195 SIISFMVNPDNI
+195 SIISFMENPDNI
-207 YAVMGLDSS
+207 HAVMGLDSS

-267 FFKDLAEL
+267 FFEGLAEI
-275 LEEEFTANP
+275 LEEEFTASP

-332 KANSEITTS
+332 KANSETTTS

-354 VAIANGSASAE
+354 VAIASGSASAE
-365 LVNNYAND
+365 LVNNYANN
-373 IDIQAYVATTESIDS
+373 IQAYVATTESIDS

-435 KGTVTISGGSVTYT
+435 NGTVTISGGSVTYT

-483 DAPSINSQL
+483 DAPSIDSQL

-542 SFTKNSYSITISVTD
+542 SFSKNSYSITVSVSD

-565 LSISVGR
+565 LSIVVSR

>member
-25 GGGGSAPVN
+25 GGGSTPAPVN

-64 TASGS
+64 SASGS

-93 LTCGGANSSTSVTGF
+93 LTCGGASSSTSVTGF

-178 TAPNSGYLASPV
+178 TAPNSGYLAAPV

-195 SIISFMVNPDNI
+195 SIISFMENPDNI
-207 YAVMGLDSS
+207 HAVMGLDSS

-267 FFKDLAEL
+267 FFEGLAEI
-275 LEEEFTANP
+275 LEEEFTASP

-315 QTNTINALVNA
+315 QTNTINALVKA

-332 KANSEITTS
+332 KANSETTTS

-354 VAIANGSASAE
+354 VAIASGSASAE
-365 LVNNYAND
+365 LVNNYANN
-373 IDIQAYVATTESIDS
+373 IQAYVATTESIDS

-435 KGTVTISGGSVTYT
+435 NGMVTISGGSVTYT

-463 VTQNSQ
+463 VTQGSE
-469 TVTAEVSISITPVN
+469 TDTAVVTISVAPIN
-483 DAPSINSQL
+483 DAPSIDSPL
-492 TIRAVDGST
+492 TVSAVSGST
-501 ALTDLSISDVDGDEL
+501 EIADLSISDVDGDSL
-516 TVTIGGTDAESF
+516 TLSLEGTDAESF
-528 EYVDGAIVFKTAPD
+528 SISSDGVLTFKTAPD
-542 SFTKNSYSITISVTD
+542 FFVKSSYSVTIVASD
-557 GTLTTEAE
+557 GTLTTSQAITVNVSKLQTTGFEVPY
-565 LSISVGR
+565 SIA
-572 VQTEGFVVPRS
+572 
-583 VTVIETL
+583 VIETL

>member
-1 MSKLL
+1 
-6 NIFFVLPAVLL
+6 
-17 IASCGGGG
+17 
-25 GGGGSAPVN
+25 
-34 SLSLSV
+34 
-40 DVTEVLVGS
+40 
-49 TVTLTWASTVSSCSA
+49 
-64 TASGS
+64 
-69 WSGAKASSGS
+69 
-79 ETITVSTAGVNTFA
+79 
-93 LTCGGANSSTSVTGF
+93 
-108 RNANGVVVDGYLSDA
+108 
-123 TVFIDSNS
+123 
-131 NFQIDGSEASTTSS
+131 
-145 SAGAF
+145 
-150 SLRHANGMLVSLG
+150 MLVSLG

-178 TAPNSGYLASPV
+178 TAPNSGYLAAPV

-195 SIISFMVNPDNI
+195 SIISFMENPDNI
-207 YAVMGLDSS
+207 HAVMGLDSS

-267 FFKDLAEL
+267 FFEGLAEI
-275 LEEEFTANP
+275 LEEEFTASP

-315 QTNTINALVNA
+315 QTNTINALVKA

-332 KANSEITTS
+332 KANSETTTS

-354 VAIANGSASAE
+354 VAIASGSASAE
-365 LVNNYAND
+365 LVNNYANN
-373 IDIQAYVATTESIDS
+373 IQAYVATTESIDS

-435 KGTVTISGGSVTYT
+435 NGMVTISGGSVTFT

-483 DAPSINSQL
+483 DAPSIDSQL

-516 TVTIGGTDAESF
+516 TVTIGGTDADSF

-542 SFTKNSYSITISVTD
+542 SFSKNSYSITVSVSD
-557 GTLTTEAE
+557 
-565 LSISVGR
+565 
-572 VQTEGFVVPRS
+572 
-583 VTVIETL
+583 